1 MKEFEFTIGHP
12 LGIHARPAGQL
23 VQLSSRFESEAT
35 VTLERSGR
43 RASLK
48 RLLAVMG
55 LGAKG
60 GDRLLVRI
68 EGRDEKEAQAAIE
81 EWLRE
86 HLGT

>member
-23 VQLSSRFESEAT
+23 VQLASRFESEAT
-35 VTLERSGR
+35 VTLERSER
-43 RASLK
+43 SASLK

-60 GDRLLVRI
+60 GDRLLVRV
-68 EGRDEKEAQAAIE
+68 EGRDEEAAQAAIKT
-81 EWLRE
+81 WLRE
-86 HLGT
+86 HLES

>member
-1 MKEFEFTIGHP
+1 MKEFAFIIGHP
-12 LGIHARPAGQL
+12 LGIHARPAAQL

-35 VTLERSGR
+35 VTLARSGKS
-43 RASLK
+43 ASLK

>member
-12 LGIHARPAGQL
+12 LGIHAPPAGQL

-43 RASLK
+43 SASLK